1 MATPIEFPCPR
12 CNAREGEP
20 CWTLT
25 DGAMRRTPHDARR
38 RKAGERI
45 ERRESTPRQRAA
57 MELGG
62 RHFVVSGAVGALERI
77 VLAPIVGGWTEED
90 HADVRAAAEALG
102 RIDKRRRERAFIRES
117 NRRFAKEQDALH
129 DADMLHR

>member
-1 MATPIEFPCPR
+1 
-12 CNAREGEP
+12 
-20 CWTLT
+20 
-25 DGAMRRTPHDARR
+25 
-38 RKAGERI
+38 
-45 ERRESTPRQRAA
+45 

-77 VLAPIVGGWTEED
+77 VLAPIVGGWAEED